1 MFAQKILIDL
11 YVDYLKMEKGAKCEF
26 YRMLATPLVSAW
38 NTVTQTTG
46 KQSHAFQKK
55 EIAEKCL

>member
-1 MFAQKILIDL
+1 
-11 YVDYLKMEKGAKCEF
+11 
-26 YRMLATPLVSAW
+26 MLATPLASAW

-55 EIAEKCL
+55 EIAEKFL